1 MDLYLNKG
9 GLTMAKE
16 KENKHEGLTIIIR
29 RELQEYE
36 KEELKEIIKNYEHS
50 DDTTTIGFF

>member
-1 MDLYLNKG
+1 
-9 GLTMAKE
+9 MAKE
-16 KENKHEGLTIIIR
+16 NKQQHDGLTIIIR

-50 DDTTTIGFF
+50 DDSTTIGFF

>member
-1 MDLYLNKG
+1 
-9 GLTMAKE
+9 MAKE